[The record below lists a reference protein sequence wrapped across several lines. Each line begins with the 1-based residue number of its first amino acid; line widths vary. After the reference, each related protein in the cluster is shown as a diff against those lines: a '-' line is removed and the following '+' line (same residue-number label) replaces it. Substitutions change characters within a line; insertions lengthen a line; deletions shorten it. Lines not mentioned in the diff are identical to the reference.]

1 MRLKDKIVVI
11 TGAGAGI
18 GRATALLCA
27 EEGATVACLDRDA
40 AAAEAVAAALA
51 RPGMALCADVGAE
64 AEVAAAMRAVAERF
78 GRIDV
83 LLSNAGFGI
92 QGAVTETTE
101 ADWDAIFRV
110 NVKGVFLCAKHA
122 IPIMAARIEREG
134 GGGVIVNTAS
144 NIAIVGIRDRAAYVA
159 TKGAVDALTR
169 AMAIDHAAQGIRVNA
184 VAPGPTATS
193 YFEGMLA
200 RSNDPEAFTAA
211 LAARSPLNRV
221 AQPEEIAR
229 AIVFLASDD
238 SSFMLGATLVVDGGH
253 AIW

>member
-1 MRLKDKIVVI
+1 MRLRDKVVVI

-27 EEGATVACLDRDA
+27 QEGATVACVDRDA
-40 AAAEAVAAALA
+40 AAAEAVAAALS
-51 RPGMALCADVGAE
+51 RPGMAITADVGAE
-64 AEVAAAMRAVAERF
+64 AEVAAAMRAVADRF

-92 QGAVTETTE
+92 QGAVTETSE

-122 IPIMAARIEREG
+122 IPIMAAK

-200 RSNDPEAFTAA
+200 RSNDPEAFTAG

-229 AIVFLASDD
+229 AILFLASDE